1 MRWPPTISWYLY
13 EKTQWLTW
21 VISGIAAYGEQK
33 KTNKQKHQQ
42 NKKRNV
48 SVQTFADWYPKGQ
61 TLHLS
66 WTSAIEKK
74 NRKINQAPIKSWTS
88 VILRIKHPPLDKCYQ
103 NHWFIHWTLLPTT
116 TGAWISPCWRDA
128 SRSQYT
134 KRSLHEFLLNTLSD
148 TDDYVK
154 IWW

>member
-1 MRWPPTISWYLY
+1 MRWPLTISWYLF

-33 KTNKQKHQQ
+33 KQTNKQEHKQ

-66 WTSAIEKK
+66 WTSTIEKK
-74 NRKINQAPIKSWTS
+74 NNRKINQAPIKSWTS

-148 TDDYVK
+148 TDD
-154 IWW
+154 